1 MPYEVILSGRV
12 QGVGCRWYCSHVA
25 QKMGLRGAATN
36 LDDGTVSVLLATED
50 ERTAYECMVAL
61 RDNTFRLSFY
71 GRITAADLSKNDLT
85 VEGDYVW

>member
-25 QKMGLRGAATN
+25 QKMGLSGAATN
-36 LDDGTVSVLLATED
+36 LDDGTVQVVLSTDD

-61 RDNTFRLSFY
+61 RDNTFNLHFY
-71 GRITAADLSKNDLT
+71 GRISSAAMRR
-85 VEGDYVW
+85 VEGIVDGDYVW